1 MDLNAMKTWLT
12 LRSNALLCLIQAV
25 IPGKMYSWYS
35 WKKSCFVEVSFVVNS
50 SNVMLQDPVFLEP

>member
-25 IPGKMYSWYS
+25 IPGIPGKRVALL
-35 WKKSCFVEVSFVVNS
+35 K
-50 SNVMLQDPVFLEP
+50 

>member
-50 SNVMLQDPVFLEP
+50 SNVML